1 MDLLNES
8 IPKEIN
14 KIYIP
19 FNEVYKVYQ
28 EDFDGNLKQV
38 IVFNGKSE
46 NVLNLNELFSEV
58 EIAEFEKYNIVP
70 KFSNQLLHKDDSIST
85 IKMKLINELG
95 VNDFCYEEIYLY
107 SKVKGAIDFSK
118 FYQDI
123 VSTIKPTFS
132 KEMFGQL
139 ISNLQLSGN
148 LDEFSNLFDE
158 NETNIENISHEV
170 FLSKLNTLINNN
182 YDMNNFEYNIPLGKR
197 FSTFNN
203 MLYSVNPFDILPLSS
218 DEPIFQEN
226 SNNTLLTFDNSVL
239 LNYGNLVD
247 KKICVC
253 FADDVLDYAI
263 INGMSEEYI
272 IRTYFPF
279 LSKLNILSRDA
290 FLMNKQSRITETKKL
305 LTPQLLRLYDTVDTF
320 YNIYYN
326 KTDYQLPYIE
336 KGINSF
342 EIILHPEYKTILPL
356 EVIFK
361 QLQSTRQIPFIKYSP
376 GFQKE
381 NIYRLY
387 SEKMSRSSKKIPFLN
402 KNQIMSLS
410 RESFKKKQITMY
422 VEHEHMGELVTF
434 FIELYLNGNIIIRS
448 KDTPI
453 PYNKTQLELLFMETV
468 NPILNNINEF
478 LLQTGYK
485 LNTFKNLKHNDVEI
499 IDIKYICTIGLNK
512 KIKFN
517 EYLNCL
523 TSIFDIIDISN
534 KNNASNAT
542 MRFKRV
548 DNYEKMDAISAM
560 ISEKFKN
567 PNTNEREIVQSLML
581 NYELSELDALNKI
594 TQFLNDH
601 TQING
606 RYVNKSIDI
615 IDNPGFPIN
624 FRIPSLKSEIYIEIN
639 KINDIDYIE
648 ILYLYLDSFFRFTQS
663 PETINIPINDINE
676 IFNLKIK
683 NVAVT
688 HVANVIVPTVFA
700 ETIIDK
706 PVEEELID
714 VIEEQDEEEQNEF
727 IDGDDVGGDVDDED
741 EDEDDDEGIFF
752 EDSDEEIDEQNVETK
767 DIPNDVDINEP
778 IEDNIVINDKLEKVV
793 QNELPEPNN
802 EKEAVDSIDSKESS
816 SSSSSSPEGIFF
828 EDSDESPDS
837 KKSVGGG
844 AKRRRN
850 IKDEKNI
857 FLQKIRKME
866 PKFFMVNQ
874 DEEYDGYA
882 RLCQANSSR
891 QPVIITDEE
900 KQKIDREHP
909 GSYKDGIALNYGSD
923 PNKKNWYICP
933 RYWCIPENTSLTDE
947 EVKNGA
953 CGGKI
958 ITREMRDDPPPGHYI
973 YEFTDPDHI
982 DKNDGSYIDHY
993 PGFLDKKAHPENVC
1007 MPCCFKKSWDAKQQV
1022 DRRKECMAAADKDTI
1037 ANQPETEMDF
1047 KSYIVGFDKY
1057 PLQQTRW
1064 GFLPLA
1070 VELFLKTDNSIAQSK
1085 QNPAIIKPNTPVL
1098 LRYGVEQSRNQS
1110 FIGSLADIYALKQ
1123 EYYKKG
1129 LNTPTIAEMRN
1140 ILAESI
1146 SLDMFLKYHN
1156 GSLPSV
1162 FKPKKIEIR
1171 EDFINKYSNTEFF
1184 KSIDTSNES
1193 QMDFLEDTIA
1203 AFENFLNFLRD
1214 PDSLIDHT
1222 YLWDIVTS
1230 DNSKLF
1236 PKGINLVIIEIIDS
1250 DITDNI
1256 QILCPTNSY
1265 SNKFYDKN
1273 RETLILLKQN
1283 KYYEPIYGFEDKKSE
1298 RQIITKKTF
1307 TENTKF
1313 TNLKSVLQMIN
1324 NVYNKSC
1331 KALPSMPNIYK
1342 FKKNIGLNELY
1353 KLLIMDKLFVESQVM
1368 NYQSK
1373 IIGVIVNIN
1382 EENKNGFF
1390 IPCYP
1395 SSSMDNIKTIYM
1407 DDIKWNEY
1415 YKTRDFLTSVS
1426 NNSNGNILSKP
1437 RVKVIEDNL
1446 IVGLLTETNQFVQ
1459 IDPPIPD
1466 DVQDAIP
1473 SLNNTNYLV
1482 ADKTIFTTKKD
1493 DTIRSKTIR
1502 KITLETQFY
1511 TAFRTTIRILLNDYL
1526 NREVRGKIV
1535 DLLDNPSYLYR
1546 NKLKK
1551 IVILLKYLT
1560 RNSVLF
1566 DNFDKMP
1573 EELIYQLTEISSCIS
1588 NCNNKK
1594 YCLAKENGSCLIMI
1608 PQKNLVN
1615 ARDNSIEYFV
1625 RITDELLRYK
1635 RIRLF
1640 MLNPKRFL
1648 NISNIEYNIESNE
1661 IIMLQSL
1668 LNSDYFDD
1676 LIPFEMNNYIN
1687 NINYDLANPII
1698 SQKYSNNVPL
1708 TTQYNFTQLENNEF
1722 ENFESECIKEKH
1734 DSITNNKWKRI
1745 IPSNAKEIVFDNT
1758 QKCSF
1763 IIINYILQER
1773 LKTNVPIETIRKIL
1787 WNSYSDIYEKYKTK
1801 IIKILSKQGKASMM
1815 NRLSTNQIQFQ
1826 DLIMS
1831 EEYFITNLDL
1841 WAISSKY
1848 NLPVLLFSSKNLK
1861 NLSINSDWL
1870 ILGGNPS
1877 ENYYII
1883 RCPFDIQSIDGIPSY
1898 NLIMPTFKLNE
1909 LKGFDGMINNPEYIQ
1924 NTQTIT
1930 TFLELYR

>member
-1 MDLLNES
+1 MDLLNPS

-19 FNEVYKVYQ
+19 FDEVYKVYQ

-38 IVFNGKSE
+38 IVFNGKTE
-46 NVLNLNELFSEV
+46 DVVNMNELFSEV

-70 KFSNQLLHKDDSIST
+70 KFSNQLIHKDDSIST
-85 IKMKLINELG
+85 IKMKLINQLG
-95 VNDFCYEEIYLY
+95 ANDFCYEEIYLY
-107 SKVKGAIDFSK
+107 SKVKDAIDFSK
-118 FYQDI
+118 LYQDI

-139 ISNLQLSGN
+139 ISNLQLSGA
-148 LDEFSNLFDE
+148 LDDVSNIFDE
-158 NETNIENISHEV
+158 NEMDIENLSHEL
-170 FLSKLNTLINNN
+170 FLSKLNTLLN
-182 YDMNNFEYNIPLGKR
+182 DRFDTNNFEYNIPLGKR

-203 MLYSVNPFDILPLSS
+203 MLYSANPYDILPLSS

-239 LNYGNLVD
+239 LNYGNLID
-247 KKICVC
+247 KKIRVC
-253 FADDVLDYAI
+253 LADDVLDYAI
-263 INGMSEEYI
+263 NNGINEEYI
-272 IRTYFPF
+272 IRTYFPL
-279 LSKLNILSRDA
+279 LSKLNILSRED
-290 FLMNKQSRITETKKL
+290 FLMNKQTRISETKRL

-342 EIILHPEYKTILPL
+342 EIVLHPQYKTILPL

-410 RESFKKKQITMY
+410 RETFKKKQITMY
-422 VEHEHMGELVTF
+422 VEHEHRGELVTF

-448 KDTPI
+448 KDIPL
-453 PYNKTQLELLFMETV
+453 PYNRSELELLFMDTV

-485 LNTFKNLKHNDVEI
+485 LNTFKGLKNDDVEI
-499 IDIKYICTIGLNK
+499 MDIKYICSIGLNK

-534 KNNASNAT
+534 KNSASNAT

-548 DNYEKMDAISAM
+548 ENYERMDAISAM

-567 PNTNEREIVQSLML
+567 SYNEREIVQSLML

-615 IDNPGFPIN
+615 IDNPGFPVN

-639 KINDIDYIE
+639 KINDIDYID

-663 PETINIPINDINE
+663 SETINIPIDKINE

-683 NVAVT
+683 NVVVP
-688 HVANVIVPTVFA
+688 HVANVIIPTVFA

-706 PVEEELID
+706 PDEEDLLD
-714 VIEEQDEEEQNEF
+714 VIEEQDEPEEQNEL
-727 IDGDDVGGDVDDED
+727 IDGEGDDDDE
-741 EDEDDDEGIFF
+741 EGIFF
-752 EDSDEEIDEQNVETK
+752 EDSDEEPEQEDENEEITGEIDVN
-767 DIPNDVDINEP
+767 DIDINETT
-778 IEDNIVINDKLEKVV
+778 ENNIDAADAVEPVEPVEPVEQVETIN
-793 QNELPEPNN
+793 
-802 EKEAVDSIDSKESS
+802 SKQSS
-816 SSSSSSPEGIFF
+816 SSSQEGIFF
-828 EDSDESPDS
+828 EDSVESPDS
-837 KKSVGGG
+837 KKSVGG

-874 DEEYDGYA
+874 EEEYDGYA

-953 CGGKI
+953 CGGKV

-993 PGFLDKKAHPENVC
+993 PGFLDKKSHPDNVC
-1007 MPCCFKKSWDAKQQV
+1007 MPCCFKKSWDSEQQV
-1022 DRRKECMAAADKDTI
+1022 KRRKECMDTTGKDNV
-1037 ANQPETEMDF
+1037 ANQPEIEMDF

-1085 QNPAIIKPNTPVL
+1085 QNPAIIKPNIPVL

-1123 EYYKKG
+1123 DYYKKG

-1146 SLDMFLKYHN
+1146 TLDMFLKYHN

-1162 FKPKKIEIR
+1162 FKPKKIEM
-1171 EDFINKYSNTEFF
+1171 EDDFINKYSNTEFF

-1214 PDSLIDHT
+1214 PESLIDHT

-1236 PKGINLVIIEIIDS
+1236 PKGINLVIIEIIES

-1283 KYYEPIYGFEDKKSE
+1283 KYYEPIYGFEDKKAE

-1331 KALPSMPNIYK
+1331 KALPSMPNVYK

-1353 KLLIMDKLFVESQVM
+1353 KLLIMDKFFVESQVM

-1390 IPCYP
+1390 IPCLP

-1407 DDIKWNEY
+1407 DDIKWNDY

-1437 RVKVIEDNL
+1437 RIKVIEDNL

-1466 DVQDAIP
+1466 DVQDNVP

-1482 ADKTIFTTKKD
+1482 ADKTIFTTKKE

-1502 KITLETQFY
+1502 KITLESQFY
-1511 TAFRTTIRILLNDYL
+1511 SAFRTTIRILLNDYL

-1551 IVILLKYLT
+1551 IVVLLKYLT
-1560 RNSVLF
+1560 RNTVLF

-1594 YCLAKENGSCLIMI
+1594 YCLAKENGSCLLMI
-1608 PQKNLVN
+1608 PEKNLVN

-1625 RITDELLRYK
+1625 RIADELLRYK

-1698 SQKYSNNVPL
+1698 SQKYSNNVSL
-1708 TTQYNFTQLENNEF
+1708 DTQYNFTQLENNEF

-1734 DSITNNKWKRI
+1734 DTITNNKWKRI

-1787 WNSYSDIYEKYKTK
+1787 WNSYADIYEKYKTK
-1801 IIKILSKQGKASMM
+1801 IIKILSKQGKKSIM

-1831 EEYFITNLDL
+1831 EEYYITNLDL

-1848 NLPVLLFSSKNLK
+1848 NLPILLFSSKNLK

-1877 ENYYII
+1877 ETYYII
-1883 RCPFDIQSIDGIPSY
+1883 RSPFEVSSNDSIPSY
-1898 NLIMPTFKLNE
+1898 NMIMPTFKLNE

-1924 NTQTIT
+1924 NTQTIS
-1930 TFLELYR
+1930 TFLELYQ

>member
-1 MDLLNES
+1 MDLLNQS

-19 FNEVYKVYQ
+19 FDEVYKVYQ

-46 NVLNLNELFSEV
+46 NVLNLNELFSEI

-70 KFSNQLLHKDDSIST
+70 KFSNQLIHKDDSIST
-85 IKMKLINELG
+85 IKMKLINEFG

-107 SKVKGAIDFSK
+107 SKIKDAIDLSK
-118 FYQDI
+118 LYQDI
-123 VSTIKPTFS
+123 VSTIKPSFS

-139 ISNLQLSGN
+139 VSNLQLYGS
-148 LDEFSNLFDE
+148 LDEVSNLFDE
-158 NETNIENISHEV
+158 NNVENISHEV
-170 FLSKLNTLINNN
+170 FLSKINILINDKF
-182 YDMNNFEYNIPLGKR
+182 DMNNFEFNTPLGKR

-203 MLYSVNPFDILPLSS
+203 MLYSVNPYDILPLSNE
-218 DEPIFQEN
+218 EPIYQEN

-239 LNYGNLVD
+239 LNYGNLVG
-247 KKICVC
+247 KKIYVC

-263 INGMSEEYI
+263 NNGIDEEYI
-272 IRTYFPF
+272 IRSYFPL
-279 LSKLNILSRDA
+279 LSKLNILSRES
-290 FLMNKQSRITETKKL
+290 FLMNKQSRISETKKI
-305 LTPQLLRLYDTVDTF
+305 LTPQLLRLYETVDTF
-320 YNIYYN
+320 YNIFYN
-326 KTDYQLPYIE
+326 KTDYQLPYVE
-336 KGINSF
+336 KGIKSF

-361 QLQSTRQIPFIKYSP
+361 QMKSTRQIPFIKYNP

-402 KNQIMSLS
+402 KNQIMALS

-422 VEHEHMGELVTF
+422 VEHEHMGELISF
-434 FIELYLNGNIIIRS
+434 FIELYLNGNTIVRL
-448 KDTPI
+448 KDIPI
-453 PYNKTQLELLFMETV
+453 PYNKSELELLFMNTI
-468 NPILNNINEF
+468 NPILNNINDF

-485 LNTFKNLKHNDVEI
+485 LNTFKSLKHNDVEI
-499 IDIKYICTIGLNK
+499 LDIKYICKIDLNR

-534 KNNASNAT
+534 KHSASNAN

-567 PNTNEREIVQSLML
+567 SYNEKEIIQSLML
-581 NYELSELDALNKI
+581 NYELTELEALNKI

-615 IDNPGFPIN
+615 IDNPGFPVN

-639 KINDIDYIE
+639 KINDIDFIE

-663 PETINIPINDINE
+663 PESINIPIDKINE

-683 NVAVT
+683 NVAVP
-688 HVANVIVPTVFA
+688 HIANVIIPTVFV
-700 ETIIDK
+700 ENIIEK
-706 PVEEELID
+706 PID
-714 VIEEQDEEEQNEF
+714 EDMIDIIEEADIE
-727 IDGDDVGGDVDDED
+727 VDDDDKKNIVEVD
-741 EDEDDDEGIFF
+741 EVDDDNDEEGIFF
-752 EDSDEEIDEQNVETK
+752 GDDDDEEYV
-767 DIPNDVDINEP
+767 EP
-778 IEDNIVINDKLEKVV
+778 IETISENEIDKNNIVETIIEE
-793 QNELPEPNN
+793 EL
-802 EKEAVDSIDSKESS
+802 SKESS
-816 SSSSSSPEGIFF
+816 NEDSPEGIFF
-828 EDSDESPDS
+828 EDSENSPDS
-837 KKSVGGG
+837 KKSVGG

-850 IKDEKNI
+850 VKDEKNI

-933 RYWCIPENTSLTDE
+933 RYWCIPENTSLTEE

-993 PGFLDKKAHPENVC
+993 PGFLDKKSHPENVC

-1022 DRRKECMAAADKDTI
+1022 DRRKECMDSTDKDNI
-1037 ANQPETEMDF
+1037 ANQPEIDMEF

-1057 PLQQTRW
+1057 PLQQARW

-1085 QNPAIIKPNTPVL
+1085 QNPAIIKPNTPAL

-1110 FIGSLADIYALKQ
+1110 FLGSLADIYALKQ

-1129 LNTPTIAEMRN
+1129 LNTPNIAEMRN
-1140 ILAESI
+1140 ILADSI

-1162 FKPKKIEIR
+1162 FKPKKIEIQD
-1171 EDFINKYSNTEFF
+1171 DFINKYSNTEFF

-1203 AFENFLNFLRD
+1203 AFENFLKFLRD

-1230 DNSKLF
+1230 DNPKLF
-1236 PKGINLVIIEIIDS
+1236 PKGINLVIMEIIES

-1307 TENTKF
+1307 TENSKF

-1342 FKKNIGLNELY
+1342 FKKNITLNELY
-1353 KLLIMDKLFVESQVM
+1353 KLLIMNKLFVESQVM

-1373 IIGVIVNIN
+1373 IIGVIININ
-1382 EENKNGFF
+1382 DENKEDIF

-1407 DDIKWNEY
+1407 DDIKWNNY
-1415 YKTRDFLTSVS
+1415 YKTRDLLNSIS
-1426 NNSNGNILSKP
+1426 NNSNGTILCKP
-1437 RVKVIEDNL
+1437 RMKIIEDNL
-1446 IVGLLTETNQFVQ
+1446 IVGLLTETNQFIQ

-1466 DVQDAIP
+1466 DVQDGIP

-1482 ADKTIFTTKKD
+1482 ADKTVFTTKKE
-1493 DTIRSKTIR
+1493 DTMRSKTIR

-1511 TAFRTTIRILLNDYL
+1511 SAFRTTIRILLNDYL
-1526 NREVRGKIV
+1526 NREVRDNIV

-1560 RNSVLF
+1560 RNSILF

-1588 NCNNKK
+1588 NCNSKK
-1594 YCLAKENGSCLIMI
+1594 YCLAKENGHCLIMI

-1615 ARDNSIEYFV
+1615 NRDNSTEYFI
-1625 RITDELLRYK
+1625 RIADELLRYK

-1640 MLNPKRFL
+1640 MLNPKRYL

-1668 LNSDYFDD
+1668 LSGDYFDD

-1698 SQKYSNNVPL
+1698 TQKYSNNIPL
-1708 TTQYNFTQLENNEF
+1708 DIQYNFSELENNEF
-1722 ENFESECIKEKH
+1722 ENFESECIKEKYNN
-1734 DSITNNKWKRI
+1734 ITNNKWKRI
-1745 IPSNAKEIVFDNT
+1745 IPSNAKEIVFNNT

-1763 IIINYILQER
+1763 IVINYILQER

-1787 WNSYSDIYEKYKTK
+1787 WNSYADIYKKYKTK
-1801 IIKILSKQGKASMM
+1801 IIKILSKQGKAFMM

-1848 NLPVLLFSSKNLK
+1848 NLPILLFSSKNLK

-1870 ILGGNPS
+1870 LLGGNPS

-1883 RCPFDIQSIDGIPSY
+1883 RCHYNIQSTDGISSY

-1924 NTQTIT
+1924 NTQTIS
-1930 TFLELYR
+1930 TFLELYQ

>member
-1 MDLLNES
+1 MELLNPS
-8 IPKEIN
+8 MPKEIN

-19 FNEVYKVYQ
+19 IDEVYKIYQ

-38 IVFNGKSE
+38 IVFNGKTE
-46 NVLNLNELFSEV
+46 DVVNMNELFSEV

-70 KFSNQLLHKDDSIST
+70 KFSNQLIHKDDSIST
-85 IKMKLINELG
+85 IKMKLVNEFG
-95 VNDFCYEEIYLY
+95 VNNFCYEEIYLY
-107 SKVKGAIDFSK
+107 SKVKDAIDFSK
-118 FYQDI
+118 LYQDI
-123 VSTIKPTFS
+123 VSTIKPNFS
-132 KEMFGQL
+132 KAMFGQL
-139 ISNLQLSGN
+139 ISNLQLSGT
-148 LDEFSNLFDE
+148 LDDISNLFDE
-158 NETNIENISHEV
+158 NETDIDNLSHEV
-170 FLSKLNTLINNN
+170 FLSKLNTLINGNFE
-182 YDMNNFEYNIPLGKR
+182 MNNFEYNIPIGKR

-203 MLYSVNPFDILPLSS
+203 LLYSVNPYDILPLSS

-239 LNYGNLVD
+239 LNYGDLIN
-247 KKICVC
+247 KKIYIC

-263 INGMSEEYI
+263 NNTIDEEYI
-272 IRTYFPF
+272 IRTYFPL
-279 LSKLNILSRDA
+279 LSKLNILSRED
-290 FLMNKQSRITETKKL
+290 FLMNKQTRISETKKI
-305 LTPQLLRLYDTVDTF
+305 LTPQLLRLYETVDTF
-320 YNIYYN
+320 YNIFYN
-326 KTDYQLPYIE
+326 KTDYQLPYVE
-336 KGINSF
+336 KGIKSF
-342 EIILHPEYKTILPL
+342 EIILHPQYKTILPL

-361 QLQSTRQIPFIKYSP
+361 QLKATRQIPFIKYNP

-387 SEKMSRSSKKIPFLN
+387 SEKLSRSSKKIPFLN
-402 KNQIMSLS
+402 KNQIMALS

-422 VEHEHMGELVTF
+422 IEHEHKGELVTF
-434 FIELYLNGNIIIRS
+434 FIELYLNGNIIVRS
-448 KDTPI
+448 KDIPI
-453 PYNKTQLELLFMETV
+453 PYNKSELELLFMDTI
-468 NPILNNINEF
+468 NPVLNSMNEF

-485 LNTFKNLKHNDVEI
+485 LNNFKSLKHNDVEI
-499 IDIKYICTIGLNK
+499 LDIKYVCNLGLNR

-534 KNNASNAT
+534 KNSASNAS

-567 PNTNEREIVQSLML
+567 PNTNEREIVPSLML
-581 NYELSELDALNKI
+581 NYELSELDAHNKI

-615 IDNPGFPIN
+615 IDNPGFPVN

-639 KINDIDYIE
+639 KINDIDFIE

-663 PETINIPINDINE
+663 PESINIPIEKINE

-683 NVAVT
+683 NVVVT
-688 HVANVIVPTVFA
+688 HIANVIIPTIFA
-700 ETIIDK
+700 ENIIEKQVDEDMIDILDKEDDGEEDDGEEDDNGDVEKTIDNGD
-706 PVEEELID
+706 E
-714 VIEEQDEEEQNEF
+714 VIES
-727 IDGDDVGGDVDDED
+727 DVDDD
-741 EDEDDDEGIFF
+741 EEGIFF
-752 EDSDEEIDEQNVETK
+752 DDDEDVVENEESIEKNSEIMNDTIEPSGETSE
-767 DIPNDVDINEP
+767 IMNDNNNI
-778 IEDNIVINDKLEKVV
+778 IETTNTEK
-793 QNELPEPNN
+793 
-802 EKEAVDSIDSKESS
+802 SS
-816 SSSSSSPEGIFF
+816 QESSSSPEGIFF
-828 EDSDESPDS
+828 EDSDSSPES
-837 KKSVGGG
+837 KKSVGG

-891 QPVIITDEE
+891 QPVIITDDE

-933 RYWCIPENTSLTDE
+933 RYWCIPENTSLTEE
-947 EVKNGA
+947 EVKNGV
-953 CGGKI
+953 CGGKV
-958 ITREMRDDPPPGHYI
+958 ITREMRDNPPPGHFI

-993 PGFLDKKAHPENVC
+993 PGFLDKKSHPENVC
-1007 MPCCFKKSWDAKQQV
+1007 MPCCFKKSWDSEQQV
-1022 DRRKECMAAADKDTI
+1022 KRRKECMDNIETGNITD
-1037 ANQPETEMDF
+1037 QPEIDMDF

-1057 PLQQTRW
+1057 PLQQARW

-1070 VELFLKTDNSIAQSK
+1070 VELFLKTDNSVAQSK

-1098 LRYGVEQSRNQS
+1098 LRYGVEQTRNQS
-1110 FIGSLADIYALKQ
+1110 FLGSLADIYALKQ

-1129 LNTPTIAEMRN
+1129 LNTPTINEMRD
-1140 ILAESI
+1140 ILAETI
-1146 SLDMFLKYHN
+1146 TLDMFLKYHN

-1162 FKPKKIEIR
+1162 FKPQKIEMSD
-1171 EDFINKYSNTEFF
+1171 DFINKYSNTDFF

-1203 AFENFLNFLRD
+1203 AFENFLKFLRD

-1236 PKGINLVIIEIIDS
+1236 IKGINLVIMEIIES

-1283 KYYEPIYGFEDKKSE
+1283 KYYEPIYGFEDKKSK

-1307 TENTKF
+1307 TENSKF

-1353 KLLIMDKLFVESQVM
+1353 KLLLINKLFVESQVM

-1373 IIGVIVNIN
+1373 VIGVIIKIN
-1382 EENKNGFF
+1382 DENKDEIF

-1395 SSSMDNIKTIYM
+1395 SSSMDDIKTIYM
-1407 DDIKWNEY
+1407 DDIKWNDY
-1415 YKTRDFLTSVS
+1415 YKTRDLLTSIS
-1426 NNSNGNILSKP
+1426 NNSNSAILCKP
-1437 RVKVIEDNL
+1437 RMKVIEDNL
-1446 IVGLLTETNQFVQ
+1446 IVGLLTETNQFIQ

-1466 DVQDAIP
+1466 DVQDGIP

-1482 ADKTIFTTKKD
+1482 ADKTIFTTKKE

-1511 TAFRTTIRILLNDYL
+1511 SAFRTTIRILLNDYL
-1526 NREVRGKIV
+1526 NREVREKIV

-1560 RNSVLF
+1560 RNSVQF

-1573 EELIYQLTEISSCIS
+1573 EDLIYQLTEISSCIS
-1588 NCNNKK
+1588 NCSSKK

-1615 ARDNSIEYFV
+1615 NRDNSTEYFV
-1625 RITDELLRYK
+1625 RIADELLRYK

-1640 MLNPKRFL
+1640 MLNPKRYL
-1648 NISNIEYNIESNE
+1648 NISNIEYNIDSNE

-1668 LNSDYFDD
+1668 LTGDYFDD

-1698 SQKYSNNVPL
+1698 SQKYSNNISL
-1708 TTQYNFTQLENNEF
+1708 DTQYSSTELVESDF
-1722 ENFESECIKEKH
+1722 EVFESECIKEKY
-1734 DSITNNKWKRI
+1734 DSITSKKWKRI

-1758 QKCSF
+1758 AKCSF
-1763 IIINYILQER
+1763 ITINYILQER

-1787 WNSYSDIYEKYKTK
+1787 WNSYADIYDKYKAK
-1801 IIKILSKQGKASMM
+1801 IIKILIKQGKLDMM

-1831 EEYFITNLDL
+1831 EEYYITNLDL
-1841 WAISSKY
+1841 WVISSKY
-1848 NLPVLLFSSKNLK
+1848 NLPILMISSNPLK

-1870 ILGGNPS
+1870 LLGGNPS

-1883 RCPFDIQSIDGIPSY
+1883 RCPFDVLSQNDIQSY
-1898 NLIMPTFKLNE
+1898 HLITPTFKLNE
-1909 LKGFDGMINNPEYIQ
+1909 LKGFDGMINNPDYIQ
-1924 NTQTIT
+1924 NTQTIGT
-1930 TFLELYR
+1930 YLDFYK

>member
-1 MDLLNES
+1 M
-8 IPKEIN
+8 
-14 KIYIP
+14 
-19 FNEVYKVYQ
+19 
-28 EDFDGNLKQV
+28 
-38 IVFNGKSE
+38 
-46 NVLNLNELFSEV
+46 NELFSEV

-70 KFSNQLLHKDDSIST
+70 KFSNQLIHKDDSIST

-95 VNDFCYEEIYLY
+95 PNDFCYEEIYLY
-107 SKVKGAIDFSK
+107 SKVKDSIDFSK
-118 FYQDI
+118 LYQDI
-123 VSTIKPTFS
+123 VSTIKPTFT

-139 ISNLQLSGN
+139 ISNLQLSGA
-148 LDEFSNLFDE
+148 LDKVSDIFDE
-158 NETNIENISHEV
+158 NETNIENISHEL
-170 FLSKLNTLINNN
+170 FLSKLNTLLNGRV
-182 YDMNNFEYNIPLGKR
+182 DMNNFEYNIPLGKR

-203 MLYSVNPFDILPLSS
+203 MLYSVNPYDILPLSS

-253 FADDVLDYAI
+253 FVDDVLDYS
-263 INGMSEEYI
+263 INNGINEEYI
-272 IRTYFPF
+272 IRTYFPL
-279 LSKLNILSRDA
+279 LSKLNILSRED
-290 FLMNKQSRITETKKL
+290 FLMNKQNRISETKRL

-342 EIILHPEYKTILPL
+342 EIVLHPQYKTILPL

-422 VEHEHMGELVTF
+422 VEHEHRDELVTF

-448 KDTPI
+448 KDIPI
-453 PYNKTQLELLFMETV
+453 PYNKSELELLFMDTV

-478 LLQTGYK
+478 LLQTGYR
-485 LNTFKNLKHNDVEI
+485 LNTFKSLKNEDVEI
-499 IDIKYICTIGLNK
+499 MDIKYICSIGLNK

-534 KNNASNAT
+534 KNSASNAT

-548 DNYEKMDAISAM
+548 ENYEKMDAISAM

-567 PNTNEREIVQSLML
+567 SYNEREIVQSLML

-606 RYVNKSIDI
+606 RYVNKSVDI
-615 IDNPGFPIN
+615 IDNPGFPVN

-639 KINDIDYIE
+639 KINDIDYID

-663 PETINIPINDINE
+663 PESINIPIDKINE

-683 NVAVT
+683 NIVVP

-700 ETIIDK
+700 ETIMDK
-706 PVEEELID
+706 PVEEDLLD
-714 VIEEQDEEEQNEF
+714 VIEEQEEQEEQEQKEL
-727 IDGDDVGGDVDDED
+727 IDVDE
-741 EDEDDDEGIFF
+741 EDEDDENEGIFF
-752 EDSDEEIDEQNVETK
+752 EDSDEEQEQEQEQEDENEEITGEIDVNDIDVNET
-767 DIPNDVDINEP
+767 IEPLEEIEENTENEP
-778 IEDNIVINDKLEKVV
+778 IETIN
-793 QNELPEPNN
+793 
-802 EKEAVDSIDSKESS
+802 SKE
-816 SSSSSSPEGIFF
+816 SSSSPEGIFF
-828 EDSDESPDS
+828 EDSVESPESPDS
-837 KKSVGGG
+837 KKSVGG

-850 IKDEKNI
+850 VKDEKNI

-874 DEEYDGYA
+874 EEEYDGYA

-933 RYWCIPENTSLTDE
+933 RYWCIPENTSLTEE
-947 EVKNGA
+947 EVKNGV
-953 CGGKI
+953 CGGKV

-993 PGFLDKKAHPENVC
+993 PGFLDKKSHPENVC
-1007 MPCCFKKSWDAKQQV
+1007 MPCCFKKSWDSEQQV
-1022 DRRKECMAAADKDTI
+1022 KRRKECMDNADKDNV
-1037 ANQPETEMDF
+1037 ANQPEIEMDF

-1057 PLQQTRW
+1057 PLQQSRW

-1085 QNPAIIKPNTPVL
+1085 QNPAIIKPNTPAL

-1146 SLDMFLKYHN
+1146 TLDMFLKYHN

-1162 FKPKKIEIR
+1162 FKPKKIEM
-1171 EDFINKYSNTEFF
+1171 EDDFINKYSNTEFF

-1222 YLWDIVTS
+1222 YLWDIVSS

-1236 PKGINLVIIEIIDS
+1236 PKGINLVIIEIIES

-1283 KYYEPIYGFEDKKSE
+1283 KYYEPIYGFEDKKAE

-1331 KALPSMPNIYK
+1331 KALPSMPNVYK

-1353 KLLIMDKLFVESQVM
+1353 KLLIMNKLLVESQVM

-1390 IPCYP
+1390 IPCFP

-1407 DDIKWNEY
+1407 DDIKWNDY
-1415 YKTRDFLTSVS
+1415 YKTRDFLTTVS

-1437 RVKVIEDNL
+1437 RIKVIEDNL
-1446 IVGLLTETNQFVQ
+1446 IVGILTETNQFVQ

-1502 KITLETQFY
+1502 KITLESQFY
-1511 TAFRTTIRILLNDYL
+1511 SAFRTTIRILLNDYL

-1551 IVILLKYLT
+1551 IVILLKHLT

-1608 PQKNLVN
+1608 PEKNLVN
-1615 ARDNSIEYFV
+1615 ARDNSIEYFI
-1625 RITDELLRYK
+1625 RIADELLRYK

-1640 MLNPKRFL
+1640 MLNPKRYL

-1708 TTQYNFTQLENNEF
+1708 DTQYNFTQLENNEF
-1722 ENFESECIKEKH
+1722 ENFESECIKEKY

-1745 IPSNAKEIVFDNT
+1745 IPSSAKEIVFDNT

-1787 WNSYSDIYEKYKTK
+1787 WNSYADIYEKYKTK

-1831 EEYFITNLDL
+1831 EEYYITNLDL

-1848 NLPVLLFSSKNLK
+1848 NLPILLFSSKNLK
-1861 NLSINSDWL
+1861 NLSINTDWL
-1870 ILGGNPS
+1870 LLGGNPS

-1883 RCPFDIQSIDGIPSY
+1883 RCPFDISSNDGIPSY
-1898 NLIMPTFKLNE
+1898 HMIMPTFKLNE

-1924 NTQTIT
+1924 NTQTIS
-1930 TFLELYR
+1930 TFLELYQ

>member
-1 MDLLNES
+1 MDLLNSS

-19 FNEVYKVYQ
+19 FDEVYKIYQ

-38 IVFNGKSE
+38 IVFNGKTE
-46 NVLNLNELFSEV
+46 PVANLNELFSEV

-70 KFSNQLLHKDDSIST
+70 KFSNQLIHKDDSIST
-85 IKMKLINELG
+85 IKMKLVNEFG
-95 VNDFCYEEIYLY
+95 VNEFCYEEIYLY
-107 SKVKGAIDFSK
+107 AKVKNSIDFSK
-118 FYQDI
+118 LYQDI
-123 VSTIKPTFS
+123 VSTIKPVFS
-132 KEMFGQL
+132 KSMFGQL
-139 ISNLQLSGN
+139 IVNLQLSGS
-148 LDEFSNLFDE
+148 LDDISNLFEE
-158 NETNIENISHEV
+158 NETNIENISHEM
-170 FLSKLNTLINNN
+170 FLSKLNTLINGNFG
-182 YDMNNFEYNIPLGKR
+182 MNNFEYNIPLGKR

-203 MLYSVNPFDILPLSS
+203 MLYSANPYDILPLSN
-218 DEPIFQEN
+218 DEHIFEEN

-247 KKICVC
+247 NKIYICMT
-253 FADDVLDYAI
+253 DDVLDYAI
-263 INGMSEEYI
+263 NNTIDEEYI
-272 IRTYFPF
+272 IRTYFPL
-279 LSKLNILSRDA
+279 LSKLNILSRET
-290 FLMNKQSRITETKKL
+290 FLMNKQTRITETKKI
-305 LTPQLLRLYDTVDTF
+305 LTPQLLRLYETVDTF

-336 KGINSF
+336 KGIKSF

-361 QLQSTRQIPFIKYSP
+361 QMKSIREIPFIKYSP

-422 VEHEHMGELVTF
+422 VEHQHMGELVTF
-434 FIELYLNGNIIIRS
+434 FIELYLNGNIIVRS
-448 KDTPI
+448 KDIPV
-453 PYNKTQLELLFMETV
+453 PYNKSELEQLFMNTI
-468 NPILNNINEF
+468 NPILNNMNEF

-485 LNTFKNLKHNDVEI
+485 LNTFKSLKHNDIEI
-499 IDIKYICTIGLNK
+499 LDIKYVCNLVLNR

-534 KNNASNAT
+534 KNNASNAN

-548 DNYEKMDAISAM
+548 DNYEKMDAISAI
-560 ISEKFKN
+560 ISEKFKS
-567 PNTNEREIVQSLML
+567 PNTNEKEILQLLML

-594 TQFLNDH
+594 TQFLNNH

-615 IDNPGFPIN
+615 IDNPGFPVN

-639 KINDIDYIE
+639 KINDIDFID

-663 PETINIPINDINE
+663 PESINIPIDKINE

-683 NVAVT
+683 NVAVP
-688 HVANVIVPTVFA
+688 HIANVIIPTVFS

-706 PVEEELID
+706 PVEEDLLD
-714 VIEEQDEEEQNEF
+714 VIEEQEQNELMDGDGDGEGEGEDD
-727 IDGDDVGGDVDDED
+727 DGDD
-741 EDEDDDEGIFF
+741 DDDEGIFF
-752 EDSDEEIDEQNVETK
+752 EDSDEEQQEE
-767 DIPNDVDINEP
+767 INE
-778 IEDNIVINDKLEKVV
+778 NDENAGEIDV
-793 QNELPEPNN
+793 NETTEQVEP
-802 EKEAVDSIDSKESS
+802 VS
-816 SSSSSSPEGIFF
+816 
-828 EDSDESPDS
+828 S
-837 KKSVGGG
+837 KKSVGG

-850 IKDEKNI
+850 VKDEKNI

-909 GSYKDGIALNYGSD
+909 GSYKEGIALNYGSD

-933 RYWCIPENTSLTDE
+933 RYWCIPENTSLTEE

-953 CGGKI
+953 CGGKV
-958 ITREMRDDPPPGHYI
+958 ITREMRDNPPPGHFI

-982 DKNDGSYIDHY
+982 DKNDGSYIDHF
-993 PGFLDKKAHPENVC
+993 PGFLDKRSHPENVC
-1007 MPCCFKKSWDAKQQV
+1007 MPCCFKKSWDSEQQV
-1022 DRRKECMAAADKDTI
+1022 KRRKECMDNTDKDIITT
-1037 ANQPETEMDF
+1037 QPEIDMDF

-1057 PLQQTRW
+1057 PLPQTRW

-1110 FIGSLADIYALKQ
+1110 FLGSLADIYALKHN
-1123 EYYKKG
+1123 YYEKE

-1140 ILAESI
+1140 ILADSI
-1146 SLDMFLKYHN
+1146 NLDMFLKYHN

-1162 FKPKKIEIR
+1162 FKPKKIEFQD
-1171 EDFINKYSNTEFF
+1171 DFINKYSNTEFF

-1203 AFENFLNFLRD
+1203 SFEHFLKFLRD

-1222 YLWDIVTS
+1222 YLWDIITS
-1230 DNSKLF
+1230 DNTKLF
-1236 PKGINLVIIEIIDS
+1236 SKGINLVIMEIIES

-1283 KYYEPIYGFEDKKSE
+1283 KYYEPIYGFEDKKSQ

-1307 TENTKF
+1307 TENSKF
-1313 TNLKSVLQMIN
+1313 KNLKSVLQMIN

-1342 FKKNIGLNELY
+1342 FKKNIALNELY
-1353 KLLIMDKLFVESQVM
+1353 KLLIINKLFVESQVM

-1373 IIGVIVNIN
+1373 VIGVIININ
-1382 EENKNGFF
+1382 DENKEDIF

-1407 DDIKWNEY
+1407 DDIKWNDY
-1415 YKTRDFLTSVS
+1415 YKTRDLLTSIS
-1426 NNSNGNILSKP
+1426 NNSNGAILCKP
-1437 RVKVIEDNL
+1437 RMKVIEDNL
-1446 IVGLLTETNQFVQ
+1446 IVGLLTETNQFIQ

-1466 DVQDAIP
+1466 DVQDGIP

-1482 ADKTIFTTKKD
+1482 ADKTIFTTKKE

-1511 TAFRTTIRILLNDYL
+1511 SAFRTTIRILLNDYL
-1526 NREVRGKIV
+1526 NREVRDKIV

-1551 IVILLKYLT
+1551 IVILLKHLT
-1560 RNSVLF
+1560 RNSVVF

-1588 NCNNKK
+1588 NCSSKK

-1615 ARDNSIEYFV
+1615 DRDNSIEYFI
-1625 RITDELLRYK
+1625 RIADELLRYK

-1640 MLNPKRFL
+1640 MLNPKRYL
-1648 NISNIEYNIESNE
+1648 NISNIEYNIDSNE

-1668 LNSDYFDD
+1668 LTGDYFDD

-1698 SQKYSNNVPL
+1698 SQKYSNNISL
-1708 TTQYNFTQLENNEF
+1708 DNQYSSIQLVENEF
-1722 ENFESECIKEKH
+1722 EVFESECIKEKY
-1734 DSITNNKWKRI
+1734 DSITSKKWKRI
-1745 IPSNAKEIVFDNT
+1745 IPSNAKEIVFNNT
-1758 QKCSF
+1758 AKCSF
-1763 IIINYILQER
+1763 ITINYILQER
-1773 LKTNVPIETIRKIL
+1773 LKTSVPIETIRKIL
-1787 WNSYSDIYEKYKTK
+1787 WNSYSNIYDKYKTK
-1801 IIKILSKQGKASMM
+1801 IIKILSKQGKSVMM

-1831 EEYFITNLDL
+1831 EEYYITNLDL

-1848 NLPVLLFSSKNLK
+1848 NLPILMISSNPLK

-1870 ILGGNPS
+1870 LLGGNPS

-1883 RCPFDIQSIDGIPSY
+1883 RCPFDVLSRDNVEIQSY
-1898 NLIMPTFKLNE
+1898 HLIMPTFKLNE

-1924 NTQTIT
+1924 NTQTIDT
-1930 TFLELYR
+1930 YLDLYK

>member
-1 MDLLNES
+1 MDLLNQS
-8 IPKEIN
+8 IPKETN

-19 FNEVYKVYQ
+19 YNEVYKVYQ
-28 EDFDGNLKQV
+28 EDFDGNLKHV

-46 NVLNLNELFSEV
+46 DVLNLNELFSEI
-58 EIAEFEKYNIVP
+58 EIAEFGKYNVIP
-70 KFSNQLLHKDDSIST
+70 KFSKQLLHGDDSIST
-85 IKMKLINELG
+85 IKMKLINEFG
-95 VNDFCYEEIYLY
+95 INDFCYEEIYLY
-107 SKVKGAIDFSK
+107 SKVKNSIDFSK
-118 FYQDI
+118 LYQDI
-123 VSTIKPTFS
+123 VSKINSTFS

-139 ISNLQLSGN
+139 ISNLQLSGS
-148 LDEFSNLFDE
+148 LDELSNLFDE
-158 NETNIENISHEV
+158 NDTNIENISHEM
-170 FLSKLNTLINNN
+170 FLSKINTLINDKF
-182 YDMNNFEYNIPLGKR
+182 DMNEFEYNIPLGKR

-218 DEPIFQEN
+218 DKPIFQEN

-239 LNYGNLVD
+239 LNYGDLID
-247 KKICVC
+247 KKIYVC

-263 INGMSEEYI
+263 NNAMNEEYI

-279 LSKLNILSRDA
+279 LSKLNILSRET
-290 FLMNKQSRITETKKL
+290 FFTNKQSRISETKKL

-361 QLQSTRQIPFIKYSP
+361 QLRSTRQIPFIKYSP

-434 FIELYLNGNIIIRS
+434 FIELYLNGNISIRS

-453 PYNKTQLELLFMETV
+453 PYSKNQLETLFLETV
-468 NPILNNINEF
+468 NPILNSINEF

-485 LNTFKNLKHNDVEI
+485 LNNFESLKQRDVEI
-499 IDIKYICTIGLNK
+499 VDIKYICSIGLNK

-523 TSIFDIIDISN
+523 TSIFDIIDISS
-534 KNNASNAT
+534 KNSASNAV

-567 PNTNEREIVQSLML
+567 SYNEREIIQSLML

-606 RYVNKSIDI
+606 RYVNKSVDI
-615 IDNPGFPIN
+615 IDNPGFPVN

-639 KINDIDYIE
+639 KINDIDYID
-648 ILYLYLDSFFRFTQS
+648 ILYLYLDSFFRFTQN
-663 PETINIPINDINE
+663 PETITIPINDINE
-676 IFNLKIK
+676 IFNLKVK
-683 NVAVT
+683 NVVVPY
-688 HVANVIVPTVFA
+688 VANVIIPTVFA
-700 ETIIDK
+700 ETIVDN
-706 PVEEELID
+706 PVDDDEYLNDIIENEEE
-714 VIEEQDEEEQNEF
+714 NE
-727 IDGDDVGGDVDDED
+727 IIDDVGDDDED
-741 EDEDDDEGIFF
+741 EEGIFF
-752 EDSDEEIDEQNVETK
+752 EDSDGEQEDETPAETPAENPVET
-767 DIPNDVDINEP
+767 PAENPVETPAENPVETP
-778 IEDNIVINDKLEKVV
+778 AENPAENPAETPAETPAE
-793 QNELPEPNN
+793 NPAENPAET
-802 EKEAVDSIDSKESS
+802 DSKN
-816 SSSSSSPEGIFF
+816 SSSSPEGIFF
-828 EDSDESPDS
+828 EDSDSSPES
-837 KKSVGGG
+837 KKSLGG

-850 IKDEKNI
+850 VKDEKNI

-909 GSYKDGIALNYGSD
+909 GSYKNGIALNYGSD

-933 RYWCIPENTSLTDE
+933 RYWCIPDNTSLTED

-953 CGGKI
+953 CGGKV
-958 ITREMRDDPPPGHYI
+958 ITREMRDNPPPGHYI

-993 PGFLDKKAHPENVC
+993 PGFLDKKSHPENVC

-1022 DRRKECMAAADKDTI
+1022 DRRKECMDTTDKENVTT
-1037 ANQPETEMDF
+1037 QPESEMDF

-1064 GFLPLA
+1064 GYLPLA

-1110 FIGSLADIYALKQ
+1110 FLGCLADIYALKQ

-1129 LNTPTIAEMRN
+1129 LKTPTITEMRD
-1140 ILAESI
+1140 ILAENI

-1156 GSLPSV
+1156 GSLPAV
-1162 FKPKKIEIR
+1162 FKPKKIEIQ
-1171 EDFINKYSNTEFF
+1171 DDTINKYSNTEFF
-1184 KSIDTSNES
+1184 KTIDTSNES

-1230 DNSKLF
+1230 DDSKILS
-1236 PKGINLVIIEIIDS
+1236 KGINLVIIEIIES

-1265 SNKFYDKN
+1265 SDKFYDKN

-1331 KALPSMPNIYK
+1331 KALPSMPNVYK
-1342 FKKNIGLNELY
+1342 FKKNISLNELY
-1353 KLLIMDKLFVESQVM
+1353 KLLIINKLLVESQVM

-1373 IIGVIVNIN
+1373 IIGVLVNIN
-1382 EENKNGFF
+1382 QENKNGFF

-1407 DDIKWNEY
+1407 DDIKWNDY
-1415 YKTRDFLTSVS
+1415 YKTRDFLTSIS
-1426 NNSNGNILSKP
+1426 SNSNGNILCKP
-1437 RVKVIEDNL
+1437 RMKIIEDNL
-1446 IVGLLTETNQFVQ
+1446 IVGILTETNQFVQ
-1459 IDPPIPD
+1459 IDPPVPNDIED
-1466 DVQDAIP
+1466 GIP

-1511 TAFRTTIRILLNDYL
+1511 SAFRTTIRILLNDYL
-1526 NREVRGKIV
+1526 NREVRDKIV

-1551 IVILLKYLT
+1551 IVVLLKHLT

-1566 DNFDKMP
+1566 DNFNKMP
-1573 EELIYQLTEISSCIS
+1573 EELIYKLTEISSCIS

-1594 YCLAKENGSCLIMI
+1594 YCLTKENGSCLIMI
-1608 PQKNLVN
+1608 PKKNLVN

-1625 RITDELLRYK
+1625 RIADELLRYK

-1640 MLNPKRFL
+1640 MLNPKRYL
-1648 NISNIEYNIESNE
+1648 NISNIEYHIETNE

-1698 SQKYSNNVPL
+1698 TQKYSNNVSL
-1708 TTQYNFTQLENNEF
+1708 DTQYNFSGLDNNEF
-1722 ENFESECIKEKH
+1722 EKFESECIKEKY
-1734 DSITNNKWKRI
+1734 DNITNSKWRRI

-1787 WNSYSDIYEKYKTK
+1787 WNSYADIYEKYKIK
-1801 IIKILSKQGKASMM
+1801 IIKILSKQGKSSMM
-1815 NRLSTNQIQFQ
+1815 KRLSTNQIQFQ

-1848 NLPVLLFSSKNLK
+1848 NLPLLLFSSRNLK

-1877 ENYYII
+1877 ENYYTI
-1883 RCPFDIQSIDGIPSY
+1883 RCPFDVETNDTIPSY